1 VTEPGVEPTSSG
13 CITGDRTT
21 DLKSSAVMIGTGIHR
36 LIYWDICVA
45 ATAHNRRLYI
55 YIYVSIS
62 ILHLEPRIVSRCPSG
77 RYIERHDK
85 PVGDVSIAAIHMC

>member
-1 VTEPGVEPTSSG
+1 MTEPGVEPTSSG

-55 YIYVSIS
+55 YIYMYLYPSCIW
-62 ILHLEPRIVSRCPSG
+62 SRASCLGVPA
-77 RYIERHDK
+77 
-85 PVGDVSIAAIHMC
+85 DVT